1 MQKLTN
7 NTIGITQGSRVLFS
21 DFVDDGPMWTGSGPR
36 EQRFVVEFDEPYAAI
51 PNVQVGL
58 AMWDIDHKHNQRMD
72 IAAENI
78 TEAGFDLVFRT
89 WGDSRVARVRA
100 TWMVIGPLPNDD
112 DWELY

>member
-1 MQKLTN
+1 MQRLTN
-7 NTIGITQGSRVLFS
+7 NSIGITQGSRVLFS

-36 EQRFVVEFDEPYAAI
+36 EQRFDVTFEEAFAAI
-51 PNVQVGL
+51 PNVHVAL
-58 AMWDIDHKHNQRMD
+58 SMWDISAEHNQRMD

-100 TWMVIGPLPNDD
+100 TWMVIGPLPNEDN
-112 DWELY
+112 WELY

>member
-1 MQKLTN
+1 MQRLTTN
-7 NTIGITQGSRVLFS
+7 NIGITQGSRVLFS

-36 EQRFVVEFDEPYAAI
+36 EHRFEIAFEERFASI
-51 PNVQVGL
+51 PNVHVAL
-58 AMWDIDHKHNQRMD
+58 SMWDISSDQNQRMD

-78 TEAGFDLVFRT
+78 SEAGFDLVFRT

-100 TWMVIGPLPNDD
+100 NWMVIGPLPNED